1 MDEKPSA
8 VLDTGI
14 ILQAALRPT
23 GPAGRLL
30 SLLDQDLFTVSIS
43 EEVIAEYEDVL
54 ARPSIRK
61 KNPHLTEELV
71 RAIIERLRSHAV
83 LQPAPPRHFR
93 YARDPDDEHVIDL
106 AIETNARYLVTRDQD
121 LLDLMDENQPEG
133 QLFRQRFPG
142 LTILDPVAFLQGIAP
157 RSDRES

>member
-14 ILQAALRPT
+14 VLQAALRPT

-30 SLLDQDLFTVSIS
+30 SLLDQNHFIVSIS
-43 EEVIAEYEDVL
+43 EEIIAEYEDVL

-83 LQPAPPRHFR
+83 LQPAPPRDFP
-93 YARDPDDEHVIDL
+93 YARDPDDEEELEARRARGRAMSAEQVIEWAL
-106 AIETNARYLVTRDQD
+106 K
-121 LLDLMDENQPEG
+121 
-133 QLFRQRFPG
+133 
-142 LTILDPVAFLQGIAP
+142 
-157 RSDRES
+157 